1 MLYCGIL
8 CYGIVLIS
16 YVECSVTH
24 TVFCFDIIC
33 VLRNSS
39 YGVYIGSVFIGC
51 ILHAD
56 DIILLAASCHGIQ
69 RLVDLCLEYG
79 RTWDIIFN
87 PRKTQCITFGGKQPT
102 LCSVTLDDV
111 NLEWCDK
118 LKYLGC
124 YFKSNTCY
132 SDRNASYYIRNC
144 CGCLNNILSML
155 PNSGYKRQN
164 RNCCCTS
171 S

>member
-39 YGVYIGSVFIGC
+39 YGVYIGSVFIGY
-51 ILHAD
+51 ILYAD
-56 DIILLAASCHGIQ
+56 DIILLSASCHGIQ

-79 RTWDIIFN
+79 RTWILFLIHV
-87 PRKTQCITFGGKQPT
+87 RH
-102 LCSVTLDDV
+102 SVLRSV
-111 NLEWCDK
+111 E
-118 LKYLGC
+118 
-124 YFKSNTCY
+124 
-132 SDRNASYYIRNC
+132 
-144 CGCLNNILSML
+144 
-155 PNSGYKRQN
+155 NSLHCVQ
-164 RNCCCTS
+164 
-171 S
+171 